1 METFEYRFTRIGEV
15 ILAANHD
22 MQVVLNAEKRTTL
35 GDPTFPGT
43 RPIARI
49 GLRKDRDLGLKNVP
63 AIFRR
68 WTMALGE
75 NMAIP

>member
-22 MQVVLNAEKRTTL
+22 VHVVLNAEKRTAL
-35 GDPTFPGT
+35 GDPTLPGT
-43 RPIARI
+43 RPIAHI
-49 GLRKDRDLGLKNVP
+49 GLLKDWNFGLQNVP
-63 AIFRR
+63 AVFRR
-68 WTMALGE
+68 WTMTLGE